1 MSNYVYE
8 EPIIIPNYSSNI
20 TLTSGSSTKTW
31 NGSALSNHTVTQ
43 SNFSITDLN
52 TNTKCSNIKFI
63 ANYSN
68 FPSITNEGTVPNTFS
83 VSNKQ
88 YFINNVENITQYI
101 LPENEYVTIK
111 NGTLKINA
119 KTGPDET
126 NVLATTD
133 VVLTPA
139 SGKVLGAKMYGYT
152 LTYKASPIGSISPTY
167 LNTSSGTAN
176 IADNL
181 ITIFCIGF
189 HSASES
195 NGDLDTPQ
203 GNYYIFYISDVY
215 KRIVTKF
222 TNVNKVVYYSQ
233 DWKKKVTLSLRSSTE
248 YARTY
253 YCASADIL
261 NFSKFTPKQIHIVL
275 LS

>member
-1 MSNYVYE
+1 MSNYVYK

-52 TNTKCSNIKFI
+52 TNTICSNIKFT

-68 FPSITNEGTVPNTFS
+68 FPSITNEGTVSNTFS

-88 YFINNVENITQYI
+88 YFINNTENITQYI
-101 LPENEYVTIK
+101 LPENEHVTIK
-111 NGTLKINA
+111 NGTLKINT

-139 SGKVLGAKMYGYT
+139 SGQVLGARMYGYT
-152 LTYKASPIGSISPTY
+152 LTYKATPIGSISPTY

-195 NGDLDTPQ
+195 NGDLDVPQ
-203 GNYYIFYISDVY
+203 GNYYYFYISDVY
-215 KRIVTKF
+215 SRIITKF
-222 TNVNKVVYYSQ
+222 STVNKVVYYSS
-233 DWKKKVTLSLRSSTE
+233 DWKKKVILPLYGATE
-248 YARTY
+248 GARDF
-253 YCASADIL
+253 YCASTDIL
-261 NFSKFTPKQIHIVL
+261 NFSQFTPKQIHIVL